1 MIILII
7 IFLILILI
15 IYYSL
20 NRKLDIYN
28 YKNNLLIIKN
38 FYDKS
43 KFNKIKKL
51 LSKIKLKK
59 DNRVST
65 RKTLCLKNDI
75 HKELYDLIY
84 NDNKLKKI
92 INKIYNKKYINNP
105 DFPIEY
111 RKYPNKS
118 SGMHWHKDLS
128 MFSPDCLEVV
138 LTIENNSNS
147 NFLWDENGKIK
158 NIKPSE
164 NTLVIVKPNTVSH
177 KVSEV
182 DGYRTILKYIIQ
194 FKNSIKKESFYK
206 QIKNCPI

>member
-1 MIILII
+1 MIILTI
-7 IFLILILI
+7 IFLII
-15 IYYSL
+15 IIIFYYS
-20 NRKLDIYN
+20 NRRKLNIYN

-38 FYDKS
+38 FYDKN
-43 KFNKIKKL
+43 KFKKIKRL
-51 LSKIKLKK
+51 LSQIKLKK
-59 DNRVST
+59 DNRVSS
-65 RKTLCLKNDI
+65 RKSLCLKNDI

-84 NDNKLKKI
+84 NDNKLKEL

-118 SGMHWHKDLS
+118 LGMNWHQDLS

-147 NFLWDENGKIK
+147 KFLWDENGKIK
-158 NIKPSE
+158 KIKPLE
-164 NTLVIVKPNTVSH
+164 NTLVLVKPNTVLH
-177 KVSEV
+177 KVSKV

-194 FKNSIKKESFYK
+194 FENSIKKESFYK
-206 QIKNCPI
+206 QIKNCPF